1 MSGYQNIIDSAEAH
15 CRERGRQLTEKRRNV
30 LLGLVK
36 SERALSAYELV
47 DYYKENYDE
56 ALPAMSVYRILE
68 FLENEQ
74 LVHKLKLANR
84 YVACVHIACNHQH
97 EASQFLI
104 CTDCQRVTEVTIS
117 KSTMANLRRTVTA
130 AGYTMVSPQL
140 EINCL
145 CAACSKLQ

>member
-1 MSGYQNIIDSAEAH
+1 MNGYQEIIGSAEAH

-30 LLGLVK
+30 LIGLVK

-47 DYYKENYDE
+47 DYYKETHKE

-74 LVHKLKLANR
+74 LVHKLKLTNR
-84 YVACVHIACNHQH
+84 YVVCVHIACDHQH

-104 CTDCQRVTEVTIS
+104 CTDCQRVKEVTIG
-117 KSTMANLRRTVTA
+117 KSAMANLRRTVTT
-130 AGYTMVSPQL
+130 AGYTLVSPQL